1 MCGFVGFT
9 GLREQREAILHRMA
23 DRIIHRGPDME
34 GYHISGDDP
43 RTAIALGFR
52 RLSIIDLAAGKQ
64 PMYNEDGT
72 VVCVFNGE
80 IYNFMDLRTELQAK
94 GHIFKTHCDTEV
106 IIHGYEEYGT
116 ALAARLRGMFA
127 FVVWDTKTNEM
138 YGARDIFG
146 IKPFYYTQTD
156 AGELLFGSEI
166 KSLLEHP
173 GFRRE
178 VNAEALRPYLTFQ
191 YSAMNETFFKGTYKL
206 PPAHWFTYRDGKMQI
221 ERYWDVDFRHPTTLS
236 YEAAADEIDARVR
249 ESVAAHR
256 ISDVKLGAFIP
267 AISRQCRFR
276 LRPYLT
282 FQYSAMNETF
292 FKGTYKLPPAHWFTY
307 KDGKMQIERYWDADF
322 RHPTTLSYEQCA
334 DQIDARVR
342 ESVAAHRISDVKLGA
357 FLSGGVDSSY
367 ITACLMPDET
377 FSVGFASPDGTHK
390 FDETTEAGELS
401 QKLGI
406 KNYREMLTKEQ
417 CLDAFADIQYHM
429 DEPQSN
435 PSSVPLY
442 FLCQLARQHVTVVL
456 SGEGADEIYAGY
468 EWYADTPLMQKYKH
482 IPAPLRHLASDASQH
497 LPYFKGHDF
506 IIKGSGRP
514 EDWFIGQAHVFEEK
528 DAYDILKP
536 KYRVGP
542 TAREVAAPIYDRV
555 KDLSELEKKQYLDLN
570 LWLPGDI
577 LLKADKMS
585 MAHSLELRV
594 PYRFPVPIAKWLED
608 PAFSAKVRKSF
619 MSDVAAEYFDQDKL
633 VAMLAD
639 PKHERRKIWTAYTFL
654 TWHEQFFE
662 KFDA

>member
-9 GLREQREAILHRMA
+9 GLREAREAILHKMA

-34 GYHISGDDP
+34 GYHLSGDTP
-43 RTAIALGFR
+43 ATAIALGFR
-52 RLSIIDLAAGKQ
+52 RLSIIDLAAGRQ

-80 IYNFMDLRTELQAK
+80 VYNFMDLRTELQAK
-94 GHIFKTHCDTEV
+94 GHIFKTRCDTEV
-106 IIHGYEEYGT
+106 ILHGYEEYGT
-116 ALAARLRGMFA
+116 ALAAKLRGMFA
-127 FVVWDTKTNEM
+127 FVVCDTKTNTL
-138 YGARDIFG
+138 YGARDMFG
-146 IKPFYYTQTD
+146 IKPFYYTQT
-156 AGELLFGSEI
+156 AEGELLFGSEI

-178 VNAEALRPYLTFQ
+178 VNPEALRPYLTFQ

-206 PPAHWFTYRDGKMQI
+206 PAAHWFEYKDGKMHI
-221 ERYWDVDFRHPTTLS
+221 ERYWDADFRHKTAKS
-236 YEAAADEIDARVR
+236 YEECAQEIGERVR

-256 ISDVKLGAFIP
+256 ISDVKVG
-267 AISRQCRFR
+267 S
-276 LRPYLT
+276 
-282 FQYSAMNETF
+282 
-292 FKGTYKLPPAHWFTY
+292 
-307 KDGKMQIERYWDADF
+307 
-322 RHPTTLSYEQCA
+322 
-334 DQIDARVR
+334 
-342 ESVAAHRISDVKLGA
+342 

-367 ITACLMPDET
+367 ITACLMPDDT
-377 FSVGFASPDGTHK
+377 FSVGFETPDGGHK
-390 FDETTEAGELS
+390 FDETTEAAELS
-401 QKLGI
+401 AKLGI
-406 KNYREMLTKEQ
+406 HNYREMLTKEQ
-417 CLDAFADIQYHM
+417 CLNAFADIQYHM

-442 FLCQLARQHVTVVL
+442 FLCQLARRHVTVVL

-482 IPAPLRHLASDASQH
+482 LPAGLRHLASGASQH

-514 EDWFIGQAHVFEEK
+514 EDWFIGQALVYTEK
-528 DAYDILKP
+528 EAYDILKP

-585 MAHSLELRV
+585 MAHSIELRV
-594 PYRFPVPIAKWLED
+594 PYLDREVMREAGTYPAQYKLAGDTKAVLRTAANKTLPDAWANRTKKGFPVPIAKWLED
-608 PAFSAKVRKSF
+608 PAFAAKVRARF
-619 MSDVAAEYFDQDKL
+619 ESDVAAEYFDQDKL

-662 KFDA
+662 KWN

>member
-1 MCGFVGFT
+1 MQHETVIVLDFGGQYNQLIARRVRENNVYCEIYSYKTDLSVIKAKNPKGIIFT
-9 GLREQREAILHRMA
+9 G
-23 DRIIHRGPDME
+23 GPNSVYLEDSPT
-34 GYHISGDDP
+34 IDP
-43 RTAIALGFR
+43 EIFSWGVPVLGICYGSQ
-52 RLSIIDLAAGKQ
+52 LMMHLLG
-64 PMYNEDGT
+64 GH
-72 VVCVFNGE
+72 VCRAPE
-80 IYNFMDLRTELQAK
+80 R
-94 GHIFKTHCDTEV
+94 
-106 IIHGYEEYGT
+106 EYGKT
-116 ALAARLRGMFA
+116 KVFVDNSSKMFTDVQPSTICWMSHNDYIEQAA
-127 FVVWDTKTNEM
+127 
-138 YGARDIFG
+138 
-146 IKPFYYTQTD
+146 
-156 AGELLFGSEI
+156 
-166 KSLLEHP
+166 P
-173 GFRRE
+173 GFKITAHTVNCPVAAAENAEKGLYAVQFHPE
-178 VNAEALRPYLTFQ
+178 VLHTAEGKKMLRNFVYNVCGCTGDWKMDSFVENNVEALRKRIG
-191 YSAMNETFFKGTYKL
+191 S
-206 PPAHWFTYRDGKMQI
+206 GK
-221 ERYWDVDFRHPTTLS
+221 VL
-236 YEAAADEIDARVR
+236 
-249 ESVAAHR
+249 
-256 ISDVKLGAFIP
+256 
-267 AISRQCRFR
+267 
-276 LRPYLT
+276 
-282 FQYSAMNETF
+282 
-292 FKGTYKLPPAHWFTY
+292 
-307 KDGKMQIERYWDADF
+307 
-322 RHPTTLSYEQCA
+322 CA
-334 DQIDARVR
+334 
-342 ESVAAHRISDVKLGA
+342 
-357 FLSGGVDSSY
+357 LSGGVDSSY

-594 PYRFPVPIAKWLED
+594 PYLDREVLREAQTYPDSYKLRGDTKAVLRTAANKTLPDAWANRTKKGFPVPIAKWLED

-619 MSDVAAEYFDQDKL
+619 TSDVAAEYFDQDKL